1 MKAALGYAAVAF
13 GAGAA
18 VVGITAL
25 LAGLQLRDRFLLRF
39 GRRCVFAVLLAAVV
53 AAGVME
59 WALLSH
65 DFSIRY
71 VAENNSTSTP
81 VLYTITGLWAALE
94 GSILLWALILGGYL
108 TFVAWKFRRRSTDPL
123 VVVATIGMSC
133 STMPRPPQCGH
144 GSENASTR
152 PVPMRLRVICTS
164 PSEVTS
170 AT

>member
-25 LAGLQLRDRFLLRF
+25 LAGLQLRDAFLLRF
-39 GRRCVFAVLLAAVV
+39 GRRCVYAVLVAAVA

-71 VAENNSTSTP
+71 VAENNATGTP

-94 GSILLWALILGGYL
+94 GSILLWAVILGGYL
-108 TFVAWKFRRRSTDPL
+108 SFVAFKFRKRGNDPL
-123 VVVATIGMSC
+123 VAVAVITGLVVALFFFALMLG
-133 STMPRPPQCGH
+133 PANPFR
-144 GSENASTR
+144 E
-152 PVPMRLRVICTS
+152 L
-164 PSEVTS
+164 
-170 AT
+170 